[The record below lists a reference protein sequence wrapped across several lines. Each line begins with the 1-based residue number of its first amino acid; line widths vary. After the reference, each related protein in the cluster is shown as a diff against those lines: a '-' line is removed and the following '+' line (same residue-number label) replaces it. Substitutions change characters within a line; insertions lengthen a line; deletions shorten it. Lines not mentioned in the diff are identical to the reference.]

1 MDVCVD
7 MPPCFRT
14 GHGPKSSYTLG
25 GRPAERERRRWVRC
39 RSCRQQSSLRM
50 AAPQL
55 LSNKEQCVRNGP
67 SVTFHHALRPRII
80 RWRKAMR
87 PMGMSRQRL
96 CPTIQRLS
104 ASGTIESMGAG
115 PVFTL
120 AGPSLVTSERRTAR
134 THAHPLQV
142 GDRLRGCWRKQGSGR
157 VLHGEAFCN
166 RGPPRLGLLPN

>member
-1 MDVCVD
+1 